1 MADLKTIEAIHYE
14 TGKPVKIEIRD
25 TLIHKISEAS
35 GSLQNQ
41 NLFVA
46 PGLIDNQVNGYRGVD
61 FSDTGLT
68 TDKMVTAIAA
78 IRSDGVTSFV
88 PTVITNSHEILLKN
102 FRNLAEILKD
112 NDVRDS
118 VPGFHLEGPYISSEE
133 GFYGCHPSS
142 FIREPSWDEFAQ
154 YQEAADGNIIQ
165 VTVAPEVE
173 GCFKFIELCA
183 RNNVKVAIGHTNASA
198 DQINRAVDNGARLS
212 THLGNGC
219 ANLIDRHRNP
229 LWPQLANDLLTPSI
243 IADGHHLLPE
253 EIRVFYKVK
262 GAQNLI
268 LTSDVNHLIGM
279 APGKY
284 IYFGSEVVYT
294 IDGLVKNPVLNCLAG
309 ASMPLRTGVGN
320 VMKFTGCS
328 LGEAVNMASGNV
340 ARIYNFSDRGSL
352 AAGKRADLILYEL
365 DGTKLNIKQTWIKG
379 RIVNAFQQSS
389 SAFYLF

>member
-1 MADLKTIEAIHYE
+1 MNDILTIKAIHYE
-14 TGKPVKIEIRD
+14 TGKPVRIEIRD
-25 TLIHKISEAS
+25 KLIYKISETS
-35 GSLQNQ
+35 GPLQNQ

-61 FSDTGLT
+61 FSDAVLT
-68 TDKMVTAIAA
+68 AEKMVSAVAA

-88 PTVITNSHEILLKN
+88 PTVITNSHEILLIN
-102 FRNLAEILKD
+102 FRNLAEALKD

-118 VPGFHLEGPYISSEE
+118 VPGFHLEGPYISPEE
-133 GFYGCHPSS
+133 GFYGCHPSA
-142 FIREPSWDEFAQ
+142 FIRKPSWDEFAQ

-173 GCFKFIELCA
+173 GCFDFISLCT
-183 RNNVKVAIGHTNASA
+183 RGNVKVAIGHTNASA

-253 EIRVFYKVK
+253 EIRVFCKVK
-262 GAQNLI
+262 GYQNLI

-284 IYFGSEVVYT
+284 VYFGSEVVCT
-294 IDGLVKNPVLNCLAG
+294 EDGLVKNPVLNCLAG

-320 VMKFTGCS
+320 IMKYTGCS
-328 LGEAVNMASGNV
+328 LGEAVNMASGNA
-340 ARIYNFSDRGSL
+340 ARIYNLSDRGSL
-352 AAGKRADLILYEL
+352 AAGKRADLILFEM
-365 DGTKLNIKQTWIKG
+365 DGTKLTIKQTWIKG
-379 RIVNAFQQSS
+379 RIVNAF
-389 SAFYLF
+389 